1 METKNASAT
10 ISERE
15 FLTLLQAAKQKDTE
29 AMLQIIEIFK
39 EDILKISTYIKL
51 PTEDVV
57 SHIILELLEA
67 IVEDEF
73 SK

>member
-67 IVEDEF
+67 IVEDEL

>member
-15 FLTLLQAAKQKDTE
+15 FLTLLQVAKQKDTE

-57 SHIILELLEA
+57 SHIVLELLEA

>member
-57 SHIILELLEA
+57 SYIVLELLEA

>member
-1 METKNASAT
+1 METKNAPAT

-15 FLTLLQAAKQKDTE
+15 FLTLLQAAKQKDSE

-39 EDILKISTYIKL
+39 DDILKISKYVKL

-57 SHIILELLEA
+57 SHIVLELLEA
-67 IVEDEF
+67 IVEDEL